1 MSENQKA
8 RDDTRPSAL
17 PDGRPPRKPYK
28 PPVVVSHSALEVITG
43 ACSPAPPGKPDYASC
58 TLAKS

>member
-8 RDDTRPSAL
+8 RDDARPPAS

-43 ACSPAPPGKPDYASC
+43 ACRPAPPAKPDFASC
-58 TLAKS
+58 SLAKS